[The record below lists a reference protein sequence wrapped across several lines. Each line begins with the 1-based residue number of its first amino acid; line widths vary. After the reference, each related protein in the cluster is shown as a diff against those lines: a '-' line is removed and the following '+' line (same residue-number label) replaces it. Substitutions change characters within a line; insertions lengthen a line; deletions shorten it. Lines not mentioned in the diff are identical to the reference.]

1 LTNQLNDDIVINE
14 MSTPEDQKIF
24 RNLAIAKMIFFC
36 GSMGGVGW
44 SRFQNV
50 FYLEHGMSGS
60 QIGILKSIGMMLKI
74 FGEPFW
80 CIVADVTE
88 SHKLLFSV
96 CLLMQISTLE
106 MLRFLPINF
115 GTILLVKIL
124 RTTTAPSGTF
134 TTTACFA
141 LTKGSKEGYGQQR
154 MFGAL
159 AWGGGAL
166 LVGFL
171 VDWLGMSS
179 IFWYTNFF
187 NITTLLLV
195 LFAVPAQIFRRDHMP
210 GHDQGSGSTCELRES
225 DGGSVASRRQSS
237 VTVLDCKASVHRYLA
252 ELRRFLR
259 HRPCRALLLYALLY
273 GIVMTVPDTFLY
285 VSLERDFHASRTF
298 SGLCTLL
305 STLSELPVF
314 WHADQLLRQHGH
326 RRAMTIAQIA
336 LAIRLAAYAL
346 LSPSWPASLALIA
359 LVQLTHGAAFALFWS
374 AAVDAV
380 RLLAPPGLGAG
391 SLAALNTFYFTL
403 AGASG
408 AAVWGVMYDAG
419 GAVSV
424 YLGGL
429 AVLGAA
435 SAYLVMRGGLLDHA
449 LAASAS
455 DEDLSSL
462 VDMEGGV
469 RHRAGPDPEK

>member
-1 LTNQLNDDIVINE
+1 MPLQ
-14 MSTPEDQKIF
+14 DQNTL
-24 RNLAIAKMIFFC
+24 RNLAVAKLLFFC

-50 FYLEHGMSGS
+50 FYLEHGMNAS
-60 QIGILKSIGMMLKI
+60 QIGILKSIGMILKI

-88 SHKLLFSV
+88 SHKVLFAV
-96 CLLMQISTLE
+96 CILMQIGTLE
-106 MLRFLPINF
+106 MLRWIPINF

-171 VDWLGMSS
+171 VDWLGMGT

-187 NITTLLLV
+187 NATTLLLV
-195 LFAVPAQIFRRDHMP
+195 FFAIPAHMFRRDHVP
-210 GHDQGSGSTCELRES
+210 GQGSGSSGELRLDRDS
-225 DGGSVASRRQSS
+225 DGASGGPRRQSS
-237 VTVLDCKASVHRYLA
+237 VTAFGCESSVRRYLA

-259 HRPCRALLLYALLY
+259 YRPCRALLLYALLY
-273 GIVMTVPDTFLY
+273 GVVMTVPDTFLY

-314 WHADQLLRQHGH
+314 WYSDRLLRRHGH

-336 LAIRLAAYAL
+336 LAARLAAYAL
-346 LSPSWPASLALIA
+346 LPPSWPASLTFIA
-359 LVQLTHGAAFALFWS
+359 MAQLTHGAAFALFWA

-408 AAVWGVMYDAG
+408 SAAWGFAYDAG

-424 YLGGL
+424 YIGGMAAL
-429 AVLGAA
+429 AAA
-435 SAYLVMRGGLLDHA
+435 SLHLLLHAGLLDRA
-449 LAASAS
+449 LAAAIA
-455 DEDLSSL
+455 DVDMAPL
-462 VDMEGGV
+462 VDIEADG
-469 RHRAGPDPEK
+469 HPS